1 VRQQEID
8 FLGKNKRTIKVF
20 GDQQL
25 IAEYNRVLIGLSN
38 TVEELERALQEEKR
52 NNGRDGE

>member
-25 IAEYNRVLIGLSN
+25 IAEYNRVLVGLSN